1 MDTGAGPT
9 GVVASQTGGT
19 PAPTGVPSPSPT
31 PSAPDIVGSYLPPWV
46 PDELI
51 QVVLVVAVLVVTYYL
66 SGVVRRVLG
75 RRIARRFKRPSV
87 TRTVLRGIQSAMLVL
102 GGIVALQI
110 LGLRIGNIVL
120 SVTVFSAVAG
130 FILAPII
137 GSVINGLFILSDQPY
152 EIGDMIYLADEDV
165 YGFIEDITL
174 RYTKVFTLDNTFLV
188 VPNGSIQDRDVFN
201 FSAEDSRTRLK
212 LDVLVTY
219 ESDIPQA
226 RELIEESARSVGNV
240 IGGGPDIRVGSARYP
255 AGPRC
260 YIDSFA
266 DHGVNLR
273 LRYWVTEPYKLL
285 TARSEVQTA
294 IWERLP
300 EADVEIA
307 YPHSHLFFDET
318 SGEMRVN
325 LTDGPDGRDGP
336 PTGPPGEDERNGA
349 ESRHPT
355 EGEPLGG
362 GLPIGEGP
370 SDGEDPPGGED
381 PDDRT
386 GRGWPPDA
394 RED

>member
-1 MDTGAGPT
+1 MAPGQGPAV
-9 GVVASQTGGT
+9 GGYASQAGSTT
-19 PAPTGVPSPSPT
+19 TPSPSQT
-31 PSAPDIVGSYLPPWV
+31 PSAPDIVGTFLPPWV

-51 QVVLVVAVLVVTYYL
+51 QVVLAAAVLVVTYYL
-66 SGVVRRVLG
+66 SGFARQVLG
-75 RRIARRFKRPSV
+75 RRIARRFNRPSV
-87 TRTVLRGIQSAMLVL
+87 TRTVLRGIQSAVFVL
-102 GGIVALQI
+102 GGILALQI

-130 FILAPII
+130 FVLAPII

-152 EIGDMIYLADEDV
+152 EIGDMIYLADEDI

-174 RYTKVFTLDNTFLV
+174 RYTKLFTLDNTFLV
-188 VPNGSIQDRDVFN
+188 IPNGSIQERDVFN
-201 FSAEDSRTRLK
+201 YSAEDARTRLK

-219 ESDIPQA
+219 ESDVPEA
-226 RELIEESARSVGNV
+226 RRLIEESARSVDNV
-240 IGGGPDIRVGSARYP
+240 ISGGPDIRVGSARYP

-285 TARSEVQTA
+285 TARSQVQTA

-325 LTDGPDGRDGP
+325 LTDGTDAADLPVGGGGTERPSVGEGGAEGPPSGPDVEDPAGGPDGWSPADRPDG
-336 PTGPPGEDERNGA
+336 
-349 ESRHPT
+349 
-355 EGEPLGG
+355 
-362 GLPIGEGP
+362 
-370 SDGEDPPGGED
+370 
-381 PDDRT
+381 
-386 GRGWPPDA
+386 
-394 RED
+394 

>member
-1 MDTGAGPT
+1 MATGAGSA
-9 GVVASQTGGT
+9 GVVASQAEGT
-19 PAPTGVPSPSPT
+19 PTPTAEGAATASPTGT
-31 PSAPDIVGSYLPPWV
+31 PSAPDVVGSYLPPWV

-51 QVVLVVAVLVVTYYL
+51 QVVLAVVVLVVTYYL
-66 SGVVRRVLG
+66 SGVVRQVLG
-75 RRIARRFKRPSV
+75 RRIARRFNRPSV

-102 GGIVALQI
+102 GGIVALQV
-110 LGLRIGNIVL
+110 LGLRLGNVIL

-130 FILAPII
+130 FVLAPII

-152 EIGDMIYLADEDV
+152 EIGDMIYLADEDI

-174 RYTKVFTLDNTFLV
+174 RYTKMFTLDNTFLV

-201 FSAEDSRTRLK
+201 YSAEDSRTRLK

-226 RELIEESARSVGNV
+226 RELIEEAARSVDNV
-240 IGGGPDIRVGSARYP
+240 IGGGPDIRIGSARYP
-255 AGPRC
+255 AGPVC

-285 TARSEVQTA
+285 TARSKVQTA

-325 LTDGPDGRDGP
+325 LTDGTDRRDGSPVGPPDG
-336 PTGPPGEDERNGA
+336 
-349 ESRHPT
+349 
-355 EGEPLGG
+355 
-362 GLPIGEGP
+362 IGEGIRVEEGGEGP
-370 SDGEDPPGGED
+370 LRPPGVEEPRDEETPEREEPDGERS
-381 PDDRT
+381 DD
-386 GRGWPPDA
+386 GSG
-394 RED
+394 

>member
-1 MDTGAGPT
+1 MATGAGPAAGT
-9 GVVASQTGGT
+9 FASQAEGT
-19 PAPTGVPSPSPT
+19 PTPTATATPPQTPT
-31 PSAPDIVGSYLPPWV
+31 APDIVGSYLPPWV
-46 PDELI
+46 PNELV
-51 QVVLVVAVLVVTYYL
+51 QLVLALLVLAVTYYL

-130 FILAPII
+130 FVLAPII
-137 GSVINGLFILSDQPY
+137 GSVINGLFILSEQPY
-152 EIGDMIYLADEDV
+152 EIGDMIYLSDRDV

-174 RYTKVFTLDNTFLV
+174 GYTKMFTLDNTFLV
-188 VPNGSIQDRDVFN
+188 IPNGSIRERDVFN
-201 FSAEDSRTRLK
+201 YSAEDSRTRLR
-212 LDVLVTY
+212 LDVMVTY
-219 ESDIPQA
+219 ESDIPRA
-226 RELIEESARSVGNV
+226 RELIEESARSVHNV
-240 IGGGPDIRVGSARYP
+240 IGGGPDIRIGSARYP

-285 TARSEVQTA
+285 TARSNVQTA
-294 IWERLP
+294 IWDRLP
-300 EADVEIA
+300 GADVEIA

-325 LTDGPDGRDGP
+325 LTDGSEVGGGPPRGPPEDEGGNGSALPPEGGGGGPLDGDRPPVGEDPPDGGENGGEPDDPGRDGP
-336 PTGPPGEDERNGA
+336 R
-349 ESRHPT
+349 R
-355 EGEPLGG
+355 
-362 GLPIGEGP
+362 
-370 SDGEDPPGGED
+370 
-381 PDDRT
+381 
-386 GRGWPPDA
+386 
-394 RED
+394 